1 MQRAVSFLLSWPSSF
16 YVPMKVI
23 QHRLP
28 DFDKLEI
35 LPLADLHLGDIH
47 SDGKKI
53 NEWLAYIKDTP
64 NCYTILNGDL
74 MNTAIKTA
82 VGTGVYMDSLN
93 PMEQLA
99 QCVKLFGQIAEA
111 GKILAVTSGNHEARV
126 FKNDGIDSTAMMC
139 AQLKIE
145 HLYSPTS
152 ALIFIQFGKQNGHK
166 NHWPVLYSIYC
177 VHGTGAGGRKEGG
190 KINRLADL
198 AEIVDADIFLMS
210 HTHLPAIM
218 RNSFH
223 RVDRR
228 HCTVQKVDRLFINT
242 SSTLEYAGGYGE
254 LYSFKPNSL
263 ETPMI
268 ILSGRERKM
277 QAIL

>member
-1 MQRAVSFLLSWPSSF
+1 MQRAVGFLLSRLSSF

-53 NEWLAYIKDTP
+53 NEWLDYIRSHE
-64 NCYTILNGDL
+64 NCFTILNGDL
-74 MNTAIKTA
+74 MDTAIKTSIGDTYGA
-82 VGTGVYMDSLN
+82 TLQ
-93 PMEQLA
+93 PMEQLR
-99 QCVKLFGQIAEA
+99 QCVKIFEPIKD
-111 GKILAVTSGNHEARV
+111 KILAVTPGNHEARIY
-126 FKNDGIDSTAMMC
+126 KTDGLDTTQMMC
-139 AQLKIE
+139 MQLGLAD
-145 HLYSPTS
+145 LYSPAS
-152 ALIFIQFGKQNGHK
+152 AMLFISFGKQNGHK
-166 NHWPVLYSIYC
+166 NHWPILYTCYVS
-177 VHGTGAGGRKEGG
+177 HGTGSGGRKEGG
-190 KINRLADL
+190 KVQRLVDM
-198 AEIVDADIFLMS
+198 AEIIDADIYVHS
-210 HTHLPAIM
+210 HTHLPAIV

-223 RVDRR
+223 RVDTR
-228 HCTVQKVDRLFINT
+228 HCTVQRVDRLFINT
-242 SSTLEYAGGYGE
+242 SSSIEWGGYGE
-254 LYSFKPNSL
+254 TYQFKPNSL